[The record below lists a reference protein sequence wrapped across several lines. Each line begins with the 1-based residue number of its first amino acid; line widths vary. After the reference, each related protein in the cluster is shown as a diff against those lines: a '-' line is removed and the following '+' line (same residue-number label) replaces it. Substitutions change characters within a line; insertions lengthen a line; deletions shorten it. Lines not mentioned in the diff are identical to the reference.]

1 MGQSLCLRPRYSYTH
16 QDFYFCFKKLIV
28 VVICL
33 INFNFLNF
41 LFLLFMRFFLVQIRG
56 FLFSLGRFFH
66 LEVRSQVSFPV
77 ILPCFMIV
85 KASFM
90 NLKAPSFYYLNLL
103 QVHYTALIII

>member
-1 MGQSLCLRPRYSYTH
+1 MGQSLFLRPRYSYTH
-16 QDFYFCFKKLIV
+16 QDLYFYFIKLII

-33 INFNFLNF
+33 INWNFLNF
-41 LFLLFMRFFLVQIRG
+41 IFLLFEQFFLVQIRG

-66 LEVRSQVSFPV
+66 SEVRSQVSFPV